1 MCERKKSFYYY
12 QQPGLGIWPS
22 PILACIFNRDVQLLK
37 YLAFYPPFLGS
48 VWVPMYQLFECRI
61 PSAHLERNGLC
72 STTFSLLGANIYRT
86 FGSSPTLTAILFFFS
101 LFSVHPEFPECTKL
115 YLFRTRWI
123 QKQDCL
129 FKSCCPYTSSRIY
142 TYTGEKQKEMKRGE

>member
-61 PSAHLERNGLC
+61 PSAHLERNAHMVYAAQPSPFQEPT
-72 STTFSLLGANIYRT
+72 STEHLVPLPLLLP
-86 FGSSPTLTAILFFFS
+86 SFFFFH
-101 LFSVHPEFPECTKL
+101 FSQSILNFQNAPSSTCSEPDGYRNKIVYSKVVVHIPLPG
-115 YLFRTRWI
+115 YIRI
-123 QKQDCL
+123 QG
-129 FKSCCPYTSSRIY
+129 KSR
-142 TYTGEKQKEMKRGE
+142 RR